1 VVYQLLYYICVFNT
15 STLSHTVYPSVVTF
29 ASKFDCGLD
38 PLGGVV
44 TADRSVWIEEEQS
57 QRYGSR
63 GQYVDIEGAAAIF
76 G

>member
-1 VVYQLLYYICVFNT
+1 
-15 STLSHTVYPSVVTF
+15 VYPSVVTF